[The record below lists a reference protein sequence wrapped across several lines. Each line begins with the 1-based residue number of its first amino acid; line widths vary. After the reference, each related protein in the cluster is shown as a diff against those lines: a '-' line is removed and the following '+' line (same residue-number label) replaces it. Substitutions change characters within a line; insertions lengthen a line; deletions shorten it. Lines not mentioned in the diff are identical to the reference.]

1 MTKERSEAKAQR
13 PIKVVQPDGTVAVEK
28 YGDVDHQ
35 SKKAK
40 VDLGSY
46 SSHKIAS
53 ATVLCIPFI

>member
-1 MTKERSEAKAQR
+1 
-13 PIKVVQPDGTVAVEK
+13 VVEK

-46 SSHKIAS
+46 SSHEIAS
-53 ATVLCIPFI
+53 VTVLRIPFI